1 MDFNKL
7 IFTENDCYKVGRPM
21 TPVGIVVHSTGT
33 NNTSLKRYVNPD
45 DGRLGHN
52 KYGNHWNRSGV
63 AKCVHAFIGKDK
75 NGKVCTYQTLPLD
88 IACWGCGKSSK
99 GSYNGYYR
107 INDIWYYS
115 IPYLQFEICEDN
127 LKDATYFKQVMRE
140 AQELCAM
147 WCKEFN
153 IPIKD
158 VVSHKEAHARGYASN
173 HGDIDHWLKKFG
185 MSMDDFR
192 REVKALIEGTADK
205 KDDVTTET
213 FKPYL
218 VKVTASSLYI
228 RKGAGTNY
236 GKAGSIKDKGVYT
249 IVEEADGKGAT
260 KWGRLESGKGWISL
274 DYTERVEAFKPY
286 LVKVTTSVLNIRK
299 GAGTNYG
306 KAGSIKD
313 KGIYTIIEE
322 SNGKGA
328 TKWGRLESGK
338 GWISLDYVTFAG
350 YAEE

>member
-33 NNTSLKRYVNPD
+33 NNTSLRRYVNPD
-45 DGRLGHN
+45 DGRLGRN

-75 NGKVCTYQTLPLD
+75 DGKVCTYQTLPLD
-88 IACWGCGKSSK
+88 IACWGCGKGSK

-107 INDIWYYS
+107 VNNIWYYS

-153 IPIKD
+153 IPIED
-158 VVSHKEAHARGYASN
+158 VVSHKEARTRGYASN

-185 MSMDDFR
+185 MTMDDFR
-192 REVKALIEGTADK
+192 NRVKAFIDGVDPDEN
-205 KDDVTTET
+205 T
-213 FKPYL
+213 FEPYS
-218 VKVTASSLYI
+218 VKVTTSKLYI
-228 RKGAGTNY
+228 RKGPGTNY
-236 GKAGSIKDKGVYT
+236 AKAGSITDKGTYV

-260 KWGRLESGKGWISL
+260 KWGRLESGEGWISL
-274 DYTERVEAFKPY
+274 DYTEKVEAFRPY
-286 LVKVTTSVLNIRK
+286 SVQVTTSKLYIRK
-299 GAGTNYG
+299 GPGTNYA
-306 KAGSIKD
+306 KAGSITD
-313 KGIYTIIEE
+313 RGRYVIVAE
-322 SNGKGA
+322 SDGKGA
-328 TKWGRLESGK
+328 TKWGKLESGE
-338 GWISLDYVTFAG
+338 GWISLDYTTFVE
-350 YAEE
+350 YV